1 MSSLHRPSPVTAA
14 VVVFLCAAAAS
25 AQHRMSPNNLAPFVP
40 TPEPV
45 VEKMLEAG
53 SLKPGETLYDLGC
66 GDGRIL
72 FTAAQKFGARA
83 VGVELSAKL
92 VKGVVEKVQALGLQN
107 QIQVIEGNLLDVDLR
122 SADVVTLYLMRLT
135 NEKLKPILRKQ
146 LKPGARVISHDYE
159 IMGWKPER
167 VDRVVVY
174 QRPHAIFVYRMPPV
188 E

>member
-1 MSSLHRPSPVTAA
+1 MSLAVQSAPAMAA
-14 VVVFLCAAAAS
+14 LAVLVWAGAAFGQS
-25 AQHRMSPNNLAPFVP
+25 RMSPNNLAPFVP

-45 VEKMLEAG
+45 VERMLEAG
-53 SLKPGETLYDLGC
+53 ELKPGQTLFDLGC

-92 VKGVVEKVQALGLQN
+92 VKGVNDRVQSLGLQN
-107 QIQVIEGNLLDVDLR
+107 QIRVIEGNLLDVDLR

-135 NEKLKPILRKQ
+135 NEKLKPNLKKQ
-146 LKPGARVISHDYE
+146 LKPGARVVSHDYE

-167 VDRVVVY
+167 VDRIVVY
-174 QRPHAIFVYRMPPV
+174 QREHAIYVYRMPPV